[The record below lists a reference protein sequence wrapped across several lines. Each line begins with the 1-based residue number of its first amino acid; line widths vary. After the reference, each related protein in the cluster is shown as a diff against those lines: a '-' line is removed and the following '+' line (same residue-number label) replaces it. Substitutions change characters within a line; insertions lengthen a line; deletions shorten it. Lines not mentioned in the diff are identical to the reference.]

1 MAHSGTSNAI
11 VENAKVSKDDSLL
24 TNALTLSKLPYDV
37 APRVHLH
44 GHMLPPSVLP

>member
-1 MAHSGTSNAI
+1 M
-11 VENAKVSKDDSLL
+11 DYSLF

-44 GHMLPPSVLP
+44 GMLPPLSIALISTHRYTCTCNMVK